1 MAKKKKIAPARFSF
15 EEGIWRT
22 ISAFRS
28 FVASARVETAGID
41 VPRCATLIEDSVCM
55 TERVLE
61 ELGRERAV
69 VARLREEIAELEGK
83 VEDLECVNE
92 EFADEILRVGKLAGQ
107 VLGREDLDE
116 GLEKYEL
123 RRAVEDLARSVS

>member
-1 MAKKKKIAPARFSF
+1 MRNWAANAQ
-15 EEGIWRT
+15 
-22 ISAFRS
+22 
-28 FVASARVETAGID
+28 
-41 VPRCATLIEDSVCM
+41 
-55 TERVLE
+55 
-61 ELGRERAV
+61 V

-92 EFADEILRVGKLAGQ
+92 GFADEILRVGKLAGQ